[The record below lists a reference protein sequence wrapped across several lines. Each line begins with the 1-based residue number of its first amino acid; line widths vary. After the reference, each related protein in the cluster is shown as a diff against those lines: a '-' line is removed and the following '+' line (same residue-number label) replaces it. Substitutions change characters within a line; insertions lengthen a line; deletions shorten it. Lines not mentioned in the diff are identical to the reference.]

1 MLPSWLTLL
10 YTGQAQRRGDKTYK
24 KREPRLVEASP
35 LGLACPHTLRVYYP
49 LFTEYNSEL

>member
-1 MLPSWLTLL
+1 MLPSWLTLI

-35 LGLACPHTLRVYYP
+35 FGLACPHTLRVYYP
-49 LFTEYNSEL
+49 LFTE